1 MSATGAARSASARST
16 AAATRIDTLNAQK
29 HDIDA
34 AIAELTEFT
43 ALLEAA
49 RDNDR
54 EGLTMPQYTP
64 PVRDTRFVLDHVLG
78 LDRYANLPGFANAT
92 PDTVDAV
99 LEEGGRFVAEVLFP
113 LNQSGDLE
121 GCTRHDDGSVT
132 TPKGF
137 KEAYAKF
144 VESGWGTLS
153 APARVRRAGDAAR
166 RLDRVPGIYDLRR
179 TWRSRCIR
187 G

>member
-1 MSATGAARSASARST
+1 
-16 AAATRIDTLNAQK
+16 
-29 HDIDA
+29 
-34 AIAELTEFT
+34 
-43 ALLEAA
+43 
-49 RDNDR
+49 
-54 EGLTMPQYTP
+54 MPQYTP
-64 PVRDTRFVLDHVLG
+64 PVRDTRFVLDQVLG
-78 LDRYANLPGFANAT
+78 IDRYANLPGCENAT

-137 KEAYAKF
+137 KEAFKQVA
-144 VESGWGTLS
+144 EGGWLRPSG
-153 APARVRRAGDAAR
+153 PAAIG
-166 RLDRVPGIYDLRR
+166 R
-179 TWRSRCIR
+179 T